1 MKRALLLFFAVITL
15 AITCSKEEV
24 VYHNRT
30 VPREK
35 VPSFGNTVSMSDVMA
50 LLGGSVPLS
59 KTDVGDK
66 YDITPYLGENSD
78 TLMFIVNTKNRE
90 GWKIYSSD
98 KRTPAVLAEGEHGY
112 FSIEDGSPAVAVW
125 MDCMAKDIARV
136 RRAKDEELTFSAEE
150 IAANKDF
157 WEAPEPLRGHD
168 DTIPLLPPGHWEE
181 VGVYSSTEEY
191 DHIDHM
197 VGRWDQGDP
206 YNECCPFYV
215 NEPTKR
221 AYTGCVAV
229 AGSQVLRY
237 LHAKIGHPQSMV
249 SDYICI
255 GNIQN
260 PYRVFFNESTSIWSE
275 MDTTYTYP
283 GDSATAVAIL
293 MGYVG
298 DLVEMNYCEMFS
310 EQFSW
315 AYPIHLK
322 TYVFD
327 YYGIYC
333 SHGEYNENLVKTNL
347 AAKLPVVVWATNLIV
362 PIDFRIH
369 CFVIDGYRRTRTKY
383 TRHFRYCYD
392 EPLPGPPFPCPPEY
406 STYTYGPPI
415 LSSIK
420 INWGWCT
427 QWQSSPVNDGWY
439 SLTGGWTVINN
450 GNTYDYNYYRNMIY
464 GFSSS

>member
-50 LLGGSVPLS
+50 LLGGNVPLS

-168 DTIPLLPPGHWEE
+168 DTIPWMPPGHWEE
-181 VGVYSSTEEY
+181 VGVYTSTEEY
-191 DHIDHM
+191 DT
-197 VGRWDQGDP
+197 VGHLTAHWDQDAP
-206 YNECCPFYV
+206 YNACCPFLIY
-215 NEPTKR
+215 NFGQR
-221 AYTGCVAV
+221 AAAGCVAI
-229 AGSQVLRY
+229 AGAQLLLY
-237 LHAKIGHPQSMV
+237 LHGFIGSPEYMYGGGDCNSFITDPQWSWWDYSNTVWSTMHTNYIGYSPSMLPEAV
-249 SDYICI
+249 LIARAGYMLDMNYSE
-255 GNIQN
+255 
-260 PYRVFFNESTSIWSE
+260 FFNRIFSYAWPPSLKNKLFEPLGISCSSGDYDESIVRSSLLSQMPVIV
-275 MDTTYTYP
+275 
-283 GDSATAVAIL
+283 SASNL
-293 MGYVG
+293 
-298 DLVEMNYCEMFS
+298 LV
-310 EQFSW
+310 
-315 AYPIHLK
+315 P
-322 TYVFD
+322 TDFD
-327 YYGIYC
+327 
-333 SHGEYNENLVKTNL
+333 
-347 AAKLPVVVWATNLIV
+347 
-362 PIDFRIH
+362 IH
-369 CFVIDGYRRTRTKY
+369 CFVIDGYRRTRTK
-383 TRHFRYCYD
+383 TTHHFRYYYD
-392 EPLPGPPFPCPPEY
+392 EPVPGPPFPCPPEY
-406 STYTYGPPI
+406 CTYSYGPPV

-420 INWGWCT
+420 INWGWST
-427 QWQSSPVNDGWY
+427 QWQTPPVNDGWY

-450 GNTYDYNYYRNMIY
+450 GTYDYNHNRFMIY
-464 GFSSS
+464 GFSASS